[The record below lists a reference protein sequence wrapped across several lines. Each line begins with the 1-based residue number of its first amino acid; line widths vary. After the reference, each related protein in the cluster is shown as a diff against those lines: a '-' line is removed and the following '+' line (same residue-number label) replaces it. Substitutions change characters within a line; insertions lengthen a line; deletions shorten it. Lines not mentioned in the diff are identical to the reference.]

1 MIVYNISQKINKSIL
16 KEWLTWQ
23 KEVHIPEIMSTGLFS
38 DYKFYKLLDQD
49 EEEGTTY
56 VIQYFSASRENYD
69 QYVTLFA
76 PVLREKS
83 VKKWGDGV
91 VTFQTVMHVV

>member
-1 MIVYNISQKINKSIL
+1 VIVYNVSQKINKSIL

-56 VIQYFSASRENYD
+56 VIQFFSDSREKYD
-69 QYVTLFA
+69 QYAILFA
-76 PVLREKS
+76 QGLIEKS
-83 VKKWGDGV
+83 VKKWGDRV
-91 VTFQTVMHVV
+91 VAFQTVMHVV

>member
-56 VIQYFSASRENYD
+56 VIQYFSDSRENYD

-76 PVLREKS
+76 PMLREKS

>member
-1 MIVYNISQKINKSIL
+1 MIVYNVSQKINKSIL

-56 VIQYFSASRENYD
+56 VIQYFSDSRENYD
-69 QYVTLFA
+69 QYVTRFA
-76 PVLREKS
+76 PGLREKS